1 MDKQYLKE
9 MGERIRARR
18 EELGMSQLDLAL
30 KIGYK
35 TKQAISKIE
44 QGERSARV
52 DKFTLLSDALGV
64 PISYLMGDAERQE
77 LIDEIVDELKTLPD
91 EAISS
96 LLQTVRNLKNLS

>member
-1 MDKQYLKE
+1 MDMEYLKGF
-9 MGERIRARR
+9 GERMRARR

-44 QGERSARV
+44 QGERGLKV
-52 DKFTLLSDALGV
+52 DKMNQLADALGV
-64 PISYLMGDAERQE
+64 SIDYLMGTERE
-77 LIDEIVDELKTLPD
+77 DLIDEIISELKGLPD

-96 LLQTVRNLKNLS
+96 LLQTVRNLRNLS